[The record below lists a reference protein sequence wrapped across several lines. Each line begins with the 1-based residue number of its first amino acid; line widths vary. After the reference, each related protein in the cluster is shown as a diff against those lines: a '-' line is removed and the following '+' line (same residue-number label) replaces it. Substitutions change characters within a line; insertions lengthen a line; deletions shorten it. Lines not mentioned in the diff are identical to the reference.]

1 MNKSMHS
8 NSYLSQDN
16 EYGRRTF
23 LLNFS
28 VSLMCHVILFVI
40 LIFAPG
46 YATNKRPSLSVI
58 NVSMVTLPALKKSS
72 GPDNQ
77 QPAELKRPA
86 TVKKKAP
93 APKVASKTV
102 PAPVQKPSKA
112 ISIAPKKKKIK
123 TSLKKKTF
131 KSDRV
136 VKSAIS
142 QIEKKVEKSRPDQI
156 RQAIDRLKDQVKKT
170 GPIDR
175 KTNEDVKNSGIPA
188 GSGVGSKK
196 VLELI
201 DIYRIEIAYQIQK
214 NWAFSE
220 QLVGGQKNL
229 EAYLALK
236 VMPNGEIKDI
246 WFDKRSGN
254 SYFDESAKKAIM
266 KSNPVRPHPPGVKK
280 SFVDIGLRF
289 TPEGI
294 IK

>member
-1 MNKSMHS
+1 MNKRVHS
-8 NSYLSQDN
+8 NSYLSQDK
-16 EYGRRTF
+16 EYERRTF
-23 LLNFS
+23 FLNFS
-28 VSLMCHVILFVI
+28 VSLMGHVILFVI

-46 YATNKRPSLSVI
+46 YATSKRPSLSVI

-72 GPDNQ
+72 GPNHQ
-77 QPAELKRPA
+77 RPAELKRPA
-86 TVKKKAP
+86 KKKAP
-93 APKVASKTV
+93 APKTASKPI
-102 PAPVQKPSKA
+102 PAPAQKPLKA

-131 KSDRV
+131 KSARV
-136 VKSAIS
+136 VKRAIS
-142 QIEKKVEKSRPDQI
+142 QIEKNVEKSRPDQI
-156 RQAIDRLKDQVKKT
+156 RQAIDRLKDQVKKSRPVVRT
-170 GPIDR
+170 P
-175 KTNEDVKNSGIPA
+175 NENADNSQIPG
-188 GSGVGSKK
+188 GSGAGGKK

-220 QLVGGQKNL
+220 QLGGGQKNL

-254 SYFDESAKKAIM
+254 SYFDESVKKAIM
-266 KSNPVRPHPPGVKK
+266 KSNPVRAHPPGVKK
-280 SFVDIGLRF
+280 RFVNVGLRF

-294 IK
+294 K

>member
-1 MNKSMHS
+1 MNKRVHS
-8 NSYLSQDN
+8 NSCLPEN
-16 EYGRRTF
+16 KEYERRTF
-23 LLNFS
+23 SFYFS

-58 NVSMVTLPALKKSS
+58 NVSMVALPDAKSSS
-72 GPDNQ
+72 GPDFQ
-77 QPAELKRPA
+77 RPAEVEKPAALKQ
-86 TVKKKAP
+86 KAP
-93 APKVASKTV
+93 EPKVASKTV

-112 ISIAPKKKKIK
+112 ISIAPKKTKIK

-142 QIEKKVEKSRPDQI
+142 QIEKNVEKSRPDQI
-156 RQAIDRLKDQVKKT
+156 RQAIDRLKDQVQKS
-170 GPIDR
+170 GPTDR
-175 KTNEDVKNSGIPA
+175 SPNQDINNSQIPG
-188 GSGVGSKK
+188 GSGAVSKK

-201 DIYRIEIAYQIQK
+201 DIYSIEIAYQIQK

-220 QLVGGQKNL
+220 QLGGGQKNL

-280 SFVDIGLRF
+280 PFVDVGLRF

-294 IK
+294 K

>member
-23 LLNFS
+23 FLNFS

-77 QPAELKRPA
+77 QPVELKRPA

-93 APKVASKTV
+93 VPKVASKTV

-175 KTNEDVKNSGIPA
+175 KTNEDVKNSGIPG
-188 GSGVGSKK
+188 GSGAVSKK

-220 QLVGGQKNL
+220 QLIGGQKNL

-280 SFVDIGLRF
+280 HFVDIGLRF

>member
-1 MNKSMHS
+1 MNKRMHS
-8 NSYLSQDN
+8 NSYLSQDK
-16 EYGRRTF
+16 EYERRTF
-23 LLNFS
+23 FLTFS
-28 VSLMCHVILFVI
+28 VSFICHLILFVI

-46 YATNKRPSLSVI
+46 YATNRRPSLSVI
-58 NVSMVTLPALKKSS
+58 NVSMVTLPAPIKAL

-77 QPAELKRPA
+77 RPAELKRPA
-86 TVKKKAP
+86 TVKKKTT
-93 APKVASKTV
+93 APKAVSKTV
-102 PAPVQKPSKA
+102 PATVQKPLKA

-123 TSLKKKTF
+123 KSLKKKTF
-131 KSDRV
+131 KYARV

-175 KTNEDVKNSGIPA
+175 KTNEDVKNSGIPG
-188 GSGVGSKK
+188 GSGAVSKK

-220 QLVGGQKNL
+220 QLGGGQKNI

-280 SFVDIGLRF
+280 PFVDIGLRF

>member
-8 NSYLSQDN
+8 NSYLFEDK
-16 EYGRRTF
+16 EYERRIF
-23 LLNFS
+23 FLNFS

-46 YATNKRPSLSVI
+46 YAPNKRPSLSVV

-72 GPDNQ
+72 GSDTHR
-77 QPAELKRPA
+77 PAELKRPP
-86 TVKKKAP
+86 TVKEKAP
-93 APKVASKTV
+93 APEVATKTV
-102 PAPVQKPSKA
+102 PAPVQKPSEA
-112 ISIAPKKKKIK
+112 ISIAPKKTAIK

-131 KSDRV
+131 KSARV
-136 VKSAIS
+136 VESAIS
-142 QIEKKVEKSRPDQI
+142 QIEKNLENSRPDQI
-156 RQAIDRLKDQVKKT
+156 RQAIDRLKDQVKKS
-170 GPIDR
+170 GPSDR
-175 KTNEDVKNSGIPA
+175 NTNEDVNTSGISG
-188 GSGVGSKK
+188 GSGAGSKK

-220 QLVGGQKNL
+220 QLGGGQKNL

-254 SYFDESAKKAIM
+254 SYFDESVQKAVM
-266 KSNPVRPHPPGVKK
+266 KSNPVRPHPPEVKRP
-280 SFVDIGLRF
+280 FVDVGLRF

-294 IK
+294 K

>member
-1 MNKSMHS
+1 MNKRVHS
-8 NSYLSQDN
+8 NSYLSGDK
-16 EYGRRTF
+16 EYERRAF
-23 LLNFS
+23 FLNFS

-58 NVSMVTLPALKKSS
+58 NVSMVTLPDLKKSS

-77 QPAELKRPA
+77 RPAELEKPA
-86 TVKKKAP
+86 TVKEKAP
-93 APKVASKTV
+93 APEVASKPV
-102 PAPVQKPSKA
+102 PAPVQEPSKA
-112 ISIAPKKKKIK
+112 ISIAPKKTKIK

-131 KSDRV
+131 KSATV

-142 QIEKKVEKSRPDQI
+142 QIEKNVEKSRPDQI
-156 RQAIDRLKDQVKKT
+156 RQAIDRLKDQVQKS

-175 KTNEDVKNSGIPA
+175 TPNEDVNTSGIPG
-188 GSGVGSKK
+188 GSGAGSKK

-220 QLVGGQKNL
+220 QLGGGQKNL

-280 SFVDIGLRF
+280 PFVEVGLRF

-294 IK
+294 K

>member
-1 MNKSMHS
+1 MNRRLHS
-8 NSYLSQDN
+8 NAYLSGDK
-16 EYGRRTF
+16 EYERRTF
-23 LLNFS
+23 FLNFS
-28 VSLMCHVILFVI
+28 VSLMGHVILFVI

-46 YATNKRPSLSVI
+46 YATSKRPSLSVI
-58 NVSMVTLPALKKSS
+58 NVSMVTLPDLKKSS
-72 GPDNQ
+72 GPDLQ
-77 QPAELKRPA
+77 RPPELEKPA
-86 TVKKKAP
+86 TVKEKAP

-102 PAPVQKPSKA
+102 PAPVQEPSKA
-112 ISIAPKKKKIK
+112 ISIAPKKTKIK

-131 KSDRV
+131 KSARV

-142 QIEKKVEKSRPDQI
+142 QIEKNVEKSRPDQI
-156 RQAIDRLKDQVKKT
+156 RQAIDRLKDQVKKS

-175 KTNEDVKNSGIPA
+175 NPYEDANNSQIPG
-188 GSGVGSKK
+188 GSGAVGKK

-220 QLVGGQKNL
+220 QLGGGQKNL

-280 SFVDIGLRF
+280 PFVDVGLRF

-294 IK
+294 K

>member
-8 NSYLSQDN
+8 NSYFSQDK
-16 EYGRRTF
+16 EYERRTF
-23 LLNFS
+23 FLNFS
-28 VSLMCHVILFVI
+28 VSFICHLILFVI

-46 YATNKRPSLSVI
+46 YATNRRPSLSVI
-58 NVSMVTLPALKKSS
+58 NVSMVSLPTLKKSAP
-72 GPDNQ
+72 PDNR
-77 QPAELKRPA
+77 QPAELKRQE
-86 TVKKKAP
+86 TEKKKAP
-93 APKVASKTV
+93 VDEVASKTI
-102 PAPVQKPSKA
+102 PETVQKPSKA

-123 TSLKKKTF
+123 KSLKKKTF
-131 KSDRV
+131 KSARV
-136 VKSAIS
+136 VKSAIT
-142 QIEKKVEKSRPDQI
+142 QLEKKVEKSRPDQI

-170 GPIDR
+170 GPNDR
-175 KTNEDVKNSGIPA
+175 KTHEDVKSPGIPEES
-188 GSGVGSKK
+188 GSGSKK

-214 NWAFSE
+214 RWAFSE
-220 QLVGGQKNL
+220 QLAGGQNNL

-266 KSNPVRPHPPGVKK
+266 KSNPVRPHPPGVTKPY
-280 SFVDIGLRF
+280 VTVGLRF

-294 IK
+294 K

>member
-1 MNKSMHS
+1 MNKRVHS
-8 NSYLSQDN
+8 NSYLAEDK
-16 EYGRRTF
+16 EYERRTF
-23 LLNFS
+23 FLNFS
-28 VSLMCHVILFVI
+28 FSLMCHVVLFVI

-72 GPDNQ
+72 GPDHQ
-77 QPAELKRPA
+77 RPRELKKPA
-86 TVKKKAP
+86 PVKEKAP
-93 APKVASKTV
+93 APKTASKTV
-102 PAPVQKPSKA
+102 PEPVQKPSEA
-112 ISIAPKKKKIK
+112 ISIAPKTTKVK

-131 KSDRV
+131 KSARV

-142 QIEKKVEKSRPDQI
+142 QIEKNVEKSRPDQI
-156 RQAIDRLKDQVKKT
+156 RQAIDRLKDQVQKS

-175 KTNEDVKNSGIPA
+175 NANDEVYHSKILGESGA
-188 GSGVGSKK
+188 GAKK

-214 NWAFSE
+214 NWAFSD
-220 QLVGGQKNL
+220 QLSGGQKNL

-280 SFVDIGLRF
+280 PFVEVGLRF

-294 IK
+294 K

>member
-23 LLNFS
+23 FLNFS

-72 GPDNQ
+72 GPDIQ

-175 KTNEDVKNSGIPA
+175 KTNEDVKNSGIPG
-188 GSGVGSKK
+188 GSGAGSKK

-220 QLVGGQKNL
+220 QLGGGQKNL

>member
-93 APKVASKTV
+93 VPKVASKTV

>member
-1 MNKSMHS
+1 MHS
-8 NSYLSQDN
+8 NSYLSGDK
-16 EYGRRTF
+16 EYERRTF
-23 LLNFS
+23 FLNFS
-28 VSLMCHVILFVI
+28 ISFMGHVILFVI

-46 YATNKRPSLSVI
+46 YATSKRPSLSVI
-58 NVSMVTLPALKKSS
+58 NVSMVTLPDLKKSS
-72 GPDNQ
+72 GPNHQ
-77 QPAELKRPA
+77 RPAELKRPA
-86 TVKKKAP
+86 KKKAP
-93 APKVASKTV
+93 APKTASKPI
-102 PAPVQKPSKA
+102 PAPAQKPSKA

-131 KSDRV
+131 KSARV
-136 VKSAIS
+136 VKRAIS
-142 QIEKKVEKSRPDQI
+142 QIEKNVEKSRPDQI
-156 RQAIDRLKDQVKKT
+156 RQAIDRLKDQVKKS

-175 KTNEDVKNSGIPA
+175 TPNEDANNSQIPG
-188 GSGVGSKK
+188 GSGAGGKK

-220 QLVGGQKNL
+220 QLGGGQKNL

-254 SYFDESAKKAIM
+254 SYFDESVKKAIM
-266 KSNPVRPHPPGVKK
+266 KSNPVRAHPPGVKK
-280 SFVDIGLRF
+280 RFVDVGLRF

-294 IK
+294 K

>member
-23 LLNFS
+23 FLNFS

-175 KTNEDVKNSGIPA
+175 KTNEDVKNSGIPG
-188 GSGVGSKK
+188 GSGAGSKK

>member
-1 MNKSMHS
+1 MNKRMHS
-8 NSYLSQDN
+8 NSYLSGDK
-16 EYGRRTF
+16 EYERRTF
-23 LLNFS
+23 FLNLS
-28 VSLMCHVILFVI
+28 VSLMCHVIFLVI

-46 YATNKRPSLSVI
+46 YATSKRPSLSVI
-58 NVSMVTLPALKKSS
+58 NVSMVTLPASKPLS
-72 GPDNQ
+72 GPDHE
-77 QPAELKRPA
+77 QPAELKKPA
-86 TVKKKAP
+86 TVKKKTSAP
-93 APKVASKTV
+93 EIASKTI
-102 PAPVQKPSKA
+102 PAPVRKPSKA

-142 QIEKKVEKSRPDQI
+142 QIEKNVEKSRPDQI
-156 RQAIDRLKDQVKKT
+156 RQAIDRLKDQVKKSR
-170 GPIDR
+170 PVER
-175 KTNEDVKNSGIPA
+175 KTNEDVTYSGTSG
-188 GSGVGSKK
+188 GSGAGTKK

-201 DIYRIEIAYQIQK
+201 DIYYIEIASQIQK

-220 QLVGGQKNL
+220 QLGGGQKNL
-229 EAYLALK
+229 EAYLAIK

-280 SFVDIGLRF
+280 PFVDVGLRF

-294 IK
+294 K

>member
-8 NSYLSQDN
+8 NSYFSQDK
-16 EYGRRTF
+16 EYERRTF
-23 LLNFS
+23 FLNFS
-28 VSLMCHVILFVI
+28 VSFICHLILFVI

-46 YATNKRPSLSVI
+46 YATNRRPSLSVI
-58 NVSMVTLPALKKSS
+58 NVSMVSLPALKKSAP
-72 GPDNQ
+72 PDNR
-77 QPAELKRPA
+77 QPAELKRQE
-86 TVKKKAP
+86 TEKKKAP
-93 APKVASKTV
+93 VDEVASKTI
-102 PAPVQKPSKA
+102 PETVQKPSKA

-123 TSLKKKTF
+123 KSLKKKTF
-131 KSDRV
+131 KSARV
-136 VKSAIS
+136 VKSAIT
-142 QIEKKVEKSRPDQI
+142 QLEKKVEKSRPDQI

-170 GPIDR
+170 GPNDR
-175 KTNEDVKNSGIPA
+175 KTHEDVKSPGIPEES
-188 GSGVGSKK
+188 GSGSKK

-214 NWAFSE
+214 RWAFSE
-220 QLVGGQKNL
+220 QLAGGQNNL

-266 KSNPVRPHPPGVKK
+266 KSNPVRPHPPGVTKPY
-280 SFVDIGLRF
+280 VTVGLRF

-294 IK
+294 K

>member
-1 MNKSMHS
+1 MHS
-8 NSYLSQDN
+8 NSYLSQDK
-16 EYGRRTF
+16 EYERRTF
-23 LLNFS
+23 FLNFS
-28 VSLMCHVILFVI
+28 VSLMGHVILFVI

-72 GPDNQ
+72 GPNHQ
-77 QPAELKRPA
+77 RPAELKRPA
-86 TVKKKAP
+86 KKKAP
-93 APKVASKTV
+93 APKTASKPI
-102 PAPVQKPSKA
+102 PAPAQKPSKA

-131 KSDRV
+131 KSARV

-142 QIEKKVEKSRPDQI
+142 QIEKNVEKSRPDQI
-156 RQAIDRLKDQVKKT
+156 RQAIDRLKDQVKKS

-175 KTNEDVKNSGIPA
+175 TPNQDANNSQIPG
-188 GSGVGSKK
+188 GSGAGSKK

-220 QLVGGQKNL
+220 HLGGGQKNL

-254 SYFDESAKKAIM
+254 SYFDESVKKAIM
-266 KSNPVRPHPPGVKK
+266 KSNPVRAHPPGVKK
-280 SFVDIGLRF
+280 RFVDVGLRF

-294 IK
+294 K

>member
-8 NSYLSQDN
+8 NSYLSQDK
-16 EYGRRTF
+16 EYERRTF
-23 LLNFS
+23 FLNFS

-112 ISIAPKKKKIK
+112 ISSAPKKKKIK

-156 RQAIDRLKDQVKKT
+156 RQAIDRLKDQAKKT

-220 QLVGGQKNL
+220 QLGGGQKNL

>member
-1 MNKSMHS
+1 MNRRLHS
-8 NSYLSQDN
+8 NAYLSGDK
-16 EYGRRTF
+16 EYERRAF
-23 LLNFS
+23 FLNFS
-28 VSLMCHVILFVI
+28 VSLIGHVILFVI

-46 YATNKRPSLSVI
+46 YATSKRPSLSVI
-58 NVSMVTLPALKKSS
+58 NVSMVTLPDLKKSS
-72 GPDNQ
+72 GLDLQ
-77 QPAELKRPA
+77 RPAEPEKPA
-86 TVKKKAP
+86 TVKEKAP
-93 APKVASKTV
+93 APKVASKPA

-112 ISIAPKKKKIK
+112 ISIAPKKTKIK

-131 KSDRV
+131 KSARV

-142 QIEKKVEKSRPDQI
+142 QIEKNVEKSRPDQI
-156 RQAIDRLKDQVKKT
+156 RQAIDRLKDQVKKS

-175 KTNEDVKNSGIPA
+175 NPYEDANNPQIPG
-188 GSGVGSKK
+188 GSGAVGKK

-220 QLVGGQKNL
+220 QLGGGQKNL

-280 SFVDIGLRF
+280 PFVDVGLRF

-294 IK
+294 K

>member
-8 NSYLSQDN
+8 NSYLSQDK
-16 EYGRRTF
+16 EYERRTF
-23 LLNFS
+23 FLNFS
-28 VSLMCHVILFVI
+28 VSLMCHLILFVI

-46 YATNKRPSLSVI
+46 YAKSKRPSLSVI

-77 QPAELKRPA
+77 RPAELKRPA

-93 APKVASKTV
+93 APKAASKTV
-102 PAPVQKPSKA
+102 SATVQKPSKA

-123 TSLKKKTF
+123 KSLKKKTF
-131 KSDRV
+131 KSARV

-175 KTNEDVKNSGIPA
+175 KTNEDVKNSGIPG
-188 GSGVGSKK
+188 GSGAVSKK

-220 QLVGGQKNL
+220 QLGGGQKNL

-236 VMPNGEIKDI
+236 VMPSGEIKDI

-280 SFVDIGLRF
+280 PFVDIGLRF